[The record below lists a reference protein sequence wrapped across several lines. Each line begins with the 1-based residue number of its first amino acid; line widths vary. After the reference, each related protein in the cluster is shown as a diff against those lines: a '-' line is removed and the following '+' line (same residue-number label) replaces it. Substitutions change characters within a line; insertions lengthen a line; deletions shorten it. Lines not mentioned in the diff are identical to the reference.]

1 MHLLIQEIE
10 ERYKRKVNWP
20 DFRVGDTVKV
30 YYRVKEGNKERIQA
44 FEGLV
49 IRFKGKGL
57 NRTFTVRKE
66 AYGVGMERIFP
77 LYSPKL
83 EKIEIVKFGKVRR
96 AKLYYIRNLSGKT
109 AMRKIKE
116 IKPWEPLGQKRI
128 KQAQKLNKETI
139 KTKK

>member
-128 KQAQKLNKETI
+128 KQAQKLN
-139 KTKK
+139 